1 MTTPQDGWRALFAEG
16 GIAITIFMGGVAL
29 QAMEVFIGA
38 SMLPTVVA
46 EIGGLEL
53 FAWNTTLFIVAS
65 ILATLFAGARP
76 AAIGPRGAYLIAA
89 AAFGLGSLVCGL
101 ATSMPMLLA
110 GRVVQ
115 GFGAGL
121 LVALTLSMLRLVFP
135 QHLWPRA
142 MALNSVVWG
151 IATLLGPAVGG
162 IFAELG
168 IWRWAFLGIVPL
180 AALLALGAMRVLP
193 ARSPRNAMP
202 VPVVQIVLVTGIVL
216 AVSLASI
223 VENALLAGAVLA
235 LALAAV
241 IGLGWIERRAATQL
255 LPAGTFRLA
264 SPFAALFATILLLG
278 VAITSDIF
286 APLFLQRLHGLSPLW
301 AGYVAALVAAG
312 WSLAAIISAGWHG
325 AEVGRAIVAAPVVL
339 TLATLVMIGS
349 LAAPDPGL
357 ALLVLSAAALFALG
371 FGIGMA
377 FQHLTTAVL
386 ATASAGDNDR
396 VSAALGMVQLFASGV
411 GAAIGGVVV
420 NAAGL
425 PVATDAQGV
434 AHAARWLF
442 IAFAAISALGFPFAL
457 AVARQR
463 RQQPTPLPAG

>member
-235 LALAAV
+235 LALAA
-241 IGLGWIERRAATQL
+241 TQL

>member
-1 MTTPQDGWRALFAEG
+1 MTQKPDSWRALFAEG
-16 GIAITIFMGGVAL
+16 GIAITIFVGGVGL
-29 QAMEVFIGA
+29 QAMEVFIGS

-53 FAWNTTLFIVAS
+53 FAWNTTLFIIAS

-76 AAIGPRGAYLIAA
+76 ASIGPRGAYLIAA

-101 ATSMPMLLA
+101 APSMLVLLA
-110 GRVVQ
+110 GRIVQ

-121 LVALTLSMLRLVFP
+121 LIAMTLTMLRIVFP

-168 IWRWAFLGIVPL
+168 IWRWAFLSIVPL
-180 AALLALGAMRVLP
+180 SALLAHGAMRILP
-193 ARSPRNAMP
+193 ARSARNETP
-202 VPVVQIVLVTGIVL
+202 VPVLQIVLVTAIVL

-223 VENALLAGAVLA
+223 VDGALLAGAVLG
-235 LALAAV
+235 LALLATIA
-241 IGLGWIERRAATQL
+241 LGWVERRARAQL

-278 VAITSDIF
+278 VSITSDIF

-312 WSLAAIISAGWHG
+312 WSAAAIVSAGWHG
-325 AEVGRAIVAAPVVL
+325 VEIQRAIVAAPVVL
-339 TLATLVMIGS
+339 TLSTLVMIAS
-349 LAAPDPGL
+349 LAVPDPSLLLL
-357 ALLVLSAAALFALG
+357 AVSGASLFALG
-371 FGIGMA
+371 TGIGMA

-386 ATASAGDNDR
+386 GTASAGDNDR
-396 VSAALGMVQLFASGV
+396 VSASLGMVQLFASGV

-425 PVATDAQGV
+425 AVATDAADV

-442 IAFAAISALGFPFAL
+442 IVFTAISALGIPFAV
-457 AVARQR
+457 AVARR
-463 RQQPTPLPAG
+463 RSQPAPQPAE

>member
-1 MTTPQDGWRALFAEG
+1 M
-16 GIAITIFMGGVAL
+16 
-29 QAMEVFIGA
+29 
-38 SMLPTVVA
+38 
-46 EIGGLEL
+46 
-53 FAWNTTLFIVAS
+53 
-65 ILATLFAGARP
+65 
-76 AAIGPRGAYLIAA
+76 
-89 AAFGLGSLVCGL
+89 
-101 ATSMPMLLA
+101 
-110 GRVVQ
+110 Q

-121 LVALTLSMLRLVFP
+121 PVALTLSMLRLVFP

-278 VAITSDIF
+278 VASTSDIF

-312 WSLAAIISAGWHG
+312 WSPPPSSAP
-325 AEVGRAIVAAPVVL
+325 A
-339 TLATLVMIGS
+339 
-349 LAAPDPGL
+349 
-357 ALLVLSAAALFALG
+357 
-371 FGIGMA
+371 GMA
-377 FQHLTTAVL
+377 PK
-386 ATASAGDNDR
+386 S
-396 VSAALGMVQLFASGV
+396 
-411 GAAIGGVVV
+411 
-420 NAAGL
+420 
-425 PVATDAQGV
+425 DAPSSP
-434 AHAARWLF
+434 RL
-442 IAFAAISALGFPFAL
+442 SC
-457 AVARQR
+457 
-463 RQQPTPLPAG
+463 